1 MASQTPDV
9 LVLGGGF
16 AGVVAARELRAAGH
30 SVRLLEA
37 RDRLGGRTWF
47 RTNALAGHDLEMG
60 GAWIVPE
67 QRHVWGEVQRYGLE
81 APFWGLPSSFGWVTG
96 GALRHGALPVPPDEL
111 PDLERLLHAMREAAA
126 RLDLSRPLAGQ
137 DVADLDATPAD
148 VWLEGL
154 DLPTHTRELALAWF
168 SGSASAMPAEC
179 SILEVVR
186 WLAAADGSIWRW
198 LAASVLGHVLAG
210 GTASLIATI
219 AEDAGADIHLATPVL
234 SVSHDADGVS
244 VRTGGSA
251 PGAHR
256 AAAAVVALPMNC
268 LGDVPFDPPLAD
280 GKLAAARARHA
291 GHGSKVWAL
300 VREAPPSFFGLGWR
314 GGKGFDFVGTE
325 QILEDSALLVCFS
338 PDPSLAHASHDEVER
353 AIRAFLPEA
362 ELLEYAAHD
371 WADDPYARGTW
382 NAFRPGQ
389 IMQYE
394 TALRAGEGRLV
405 FAGSHTALLWP
416 GFIDGAVESGLR
428 AGGEARALLAGT

>member
-1 MASQTPDV
+1 MASENPDV

-47 RTNALAGHDLEMG
+47 RTGALAGHDLEMG

-67 QRHVWGEVQRYGLE
+67 QRHVWAEVARYGLN
-81 APFWGLPSSFGWVTG
+81 APFWGLPSSYGWLTDGV
-96 GALRHGALPVPPDEL
+96 LRHGAMPVPQEEL
-111 PDLERLLHAMREAAA
+111 PELERLLFAMRDAAA

-137 DVADLDATPAD
+137 DVADLDATPSD
-148 VWLEGL
+148 VWLDNLGL
-154 DLPTHTRELALAWF
+154 PVHTRELALAWF
-168 SGSASAMPAEC
+168 SGTASAMPDEC

-186 WLAAADGSIWRW
+186 WLAAANNSLWRW
-198 LAASVLGHVLAG
+198 LAASVLGHVLEH
-210 GTASLIATI
+210 GTGSLVAAIA
-219 AEDAGADIHLATPVL
+219 ADGAADVRLDSPVL
-234 SVSHDADGVS
+234 SVSHDADGVT
-244 VRTGGSA
+244 VRTGGSSPA
-251 PGAHR
+251 EHR
-256 AAAAVVALPMNC
+256 AAAAVVAFPMNC

-280 GKLAAARARHA
+280 GKLAAARERHA
-291 GHGSKVWAL
+291 GHGSKVWAR
-300 VREAPPSFFGLGWR
+300 VDEAPASYFGLGWM

-325 QILEDSALLVCFS
+325 EILEDSALLVCFS
-338 PDPSLAHASHDEVER
+338 PDPALAQAGHAEVER
-353 AIRAFLPEA
+353 AIQVFLPEA
-362 ELLEYAAHD
+362 ELLEFACHD

-389 IMQYE
+389 IMRYE
-394 TALRAGEGRLV
+394 TALRAAEGRLV

-428 AGGEARALLAGT
+428 AGAEARALLERA